1 MDTLGIFHPESRVKK
16 HLFGAAPK
24 SSLGEIF
31 GGPWKP
37 LNASLSWPLGVFAD
51 VTHDQSDRGHF
62 SPGDLSFA
70 YQDHLV
76 WLSALTTVT
85 CMARLCGRNRPR
97 SDRRW
102 KRETATAREA
112 EVMDGKA
119 IAGQVR
125 EESWEKFP
133 CSFFNPK
140 RVGFHEKY
148 C

>member
-1 MDTLGIFHPESRVKK
+1 M
-16 HLFGAAPK
+16 
-24 SSLGEIF
+24 
-31 GGPWKP
+31 
-37 LNASLSWPLGVFAD
+37 
-51 VTHDQSDRGHF
+51 
-62 SPGDLSFA
+62 
-70 YQDHLV
+70 

-125 EESWEKFP
+125 EENWDCRFFFLAKNRPKGSYEFFFDDLHWELKTIQFSP
-133 CSFFNPK
+133 
-140 RVGFHEKY
+140 
-148 C
+148 